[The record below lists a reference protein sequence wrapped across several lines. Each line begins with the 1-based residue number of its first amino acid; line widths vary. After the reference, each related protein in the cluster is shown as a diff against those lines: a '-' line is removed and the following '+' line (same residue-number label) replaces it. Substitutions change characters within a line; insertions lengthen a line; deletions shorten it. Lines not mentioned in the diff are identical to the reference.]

1 MYKGRVIFGRLKH
14 RIIDLPSIN
23 TTKSTTDAL
32 KESLF
37 NCLIHRFQIDFSEW
51 TVIDLFAGSGALGI
65 ESASLGSNQ
74 VLFFENN
81 RTAYNIIQSNITN
94 LNLKNI
100 SYVLRTKVENIN
112 LNIIK
117 KYINNN
123 KILVFMDPPYKEIN
137 LLKRQ
142 INRFIEAFKYNE
154 LLIVVETNNPQE
166 LKIYNPI
173 HQLNNSKER
182 TAVFVS

>member
-51 TVIDLFAGSGALGI
+51 TVIDLFAVSGALGI

-81 RTAYNIIQSNITN
+81 RTAYNIIQSNIN
-94 LNLKNI
+94 NEEKPVSN
-100 SYVLRTKVENIN
+100 NIN
-112 LNIIK
+112 KDKTNNNQTSNNQKSNIQGQ
-117 KYINNN
+117 N
-123 KILVFMDPPYKEIN
+123 KILQQNLQLIN
-137 LLKRQ
+137 
-142 INRFIEAFKYNE
+142 
-154 LLIVVETNNPQE
+154 
-166 LKIYNPI
+166 
-173 HQLNNSKER
+173 
-182 TAVFVS
+182 